1 MSAVDIVQIIIGAL
15 SLLATIAV
23 SFVIYWFQRRHEKE
37 IERLDEERRI
47 EEIKNEVNIFLIE
60 NEAERDYLPWC
71 VIASSVHRHEKHTRA
86 IYTNFCR
93 CSAEVQKEILS
104 QAELTITPIEGS
116 EWVDNAINKLKEDI
130 VKYKLA
136 THWDAFL
143 HDGAKYFHRGFTYF
157 RDKPY
162 DEYEQDKYSIPPIYK
177 MRPLFSGDTDKINF
191 RLYIEQYFDYILG
204 DHDNLSKSNS
214 APIPPVDLIWDLK
227 NLSGTVEEKD
237 VCFWVIY
244 YVLYITVNIYNR
256 FKDIDNYFIRENSTD
271 AEVETF
277 EDQYYEA
284 LLWLYAT
291 YIYQPSKERKE

>member
-1 MSAVDIVQIIIGAL
+1 MCVADIVQIIIGAL
-15 SLLATIAV
+15 SLIATVAV

-47 EEIKNEVNIFLIE
+47 AEIKNKANIFLIE

-71 VIASSVHRHEKHTRA
+71 VMASSLHRHEKHTRA

-93 CSAEVQKEILS
+93 CSAEVQKEILL

-162 DEYEQDKYSIPPIYK
+162 NGHEQDKYNIQPIYK

-204 DHDNLSKSNS
+204 DHDNLSKSDS

-227 NLSGTVEEKD
+227 NLYGTVEEKD

-244 YVLYITVNIYNR
+244 YVLYITINIYNR
-256 FKDIDNYFIRENSTD
+256 FKDPDNYLAGENCTD

-284 LLWLYAT
+284 LLYLYAT
-291 YIYQPSKERKE
+291 YIYQPPKESKE